1 MDDKSRLQLQKMV
14 KEYGAEETT
23 EKIRN
28 LKHSKKIHEDVAL
41 MLKLKEKYKRLKK
54 EQRRTIIQNQCMFL
68 WQNYTNIFNKLFE
81 DYLDL
86 EILYKFIKLLSD
98 IEQGKTDQHEASAKV
113 GQILKEIYI
122 DSALR
127 ENKSKES
134 KRKKKTEKPKKT
146 GKNISWSQYKKSHVN

>member
-1 MDDKSRLQLQKMV
+1 MV

-23 EKIRN
+23 DKIRS
-28 LKHSKKIHEDVAL
+28 LKHSKKIHQDVAL
-41 MLKLKEKYKRLKK
+41 MLELKEKYKRLKK

-86 EILYKFIKLLSD
+86 EILYKFIKLLSE
-98 IEQGKTDQHEASAKV
+98 IEEGKTDQHEASAKV

-134 KRKKKTEKPKKT
+134 KRKKKVEKPKKT
-146 GKNISWSQYKKSHVN
+146 GKNISWSQYKKSHLN

>member
-23 EKIRN
+23 DKIRS
-28 LKHSKKIHEDVAL
+28 LKHSKKIHQDVAL
-41 MLKLKEKYKRLKK
+41 MLELKEKYKRLKK

-86 EILYKFIKLLSD
+86 EILYKFIKLLSE
-98 IEQGKTDQHEASAKV
+98 IEEGKTDQHEASAKV

-134 KRKKKTEKPKKT
+134 KRKKKVEKPKKT
-146 GKNISWSQYKKSHVN
+146 GKNISWSQYKKSHLN

>member
-23 EKIRN
+23 GKIRS
-28 LKHSKKIHEDVAL
+28 LKHSKKIHQDVAL
-41 MLKLKEKYKRLKK
+41 MLELKEKYKRLKK

-98 IEQGKTDQHEASAKV
+98 IEEGKTDQHEASAKV

-134 KRKKKTEKPKKT
+134 KRKKKVEKPKKT
-146 GKNISWSQYKKSHVN
+146 GKNISWSQYKKCHLN

>member
-23 EKIRN
+23 DKIRK
-28 LKHSKKIHEDVAL
+28 LRHSKKIHHDVGL

-86 EILYKFIKLLSD
+86 EILYKFINLLSE
-98 IEQGKTDQHEASAKV
+98 IEEGKTDQHEASAKV

-134 KRKKKTEKPKKT
+134 KRKKKVEKPKKT
-146 GKNISWSQYKKSHVN
+146 GKNISWSQYKKSHLN

>member
-23 EKIRN
+23 EKIRS
-28 LKHSKKIHEDVAL
+28 LKHSKKIHQDVAL

-86 EILYKFIKLLSD
+86 EILYKFINLLGE
-98 IEQGKTDQHEASAKV
+98 IEEGKTDQHEASAKV

-134 KRKKKTEKPKKT
+134 KRKKKVEKPKKT
-146 GKNISWSQYKKSHVN
+146 GKNISWSQYKKSHLN

>member
-23 EKIRN
+23 DKIRS
-28 LKHSKKIHEDVAL
+28 LKHSKKIHQDVAL
-41 MLKLKEKYKRLKK
+41 MLELKEKYKRLKK

-86 EILYKFIKLLSD
+86 EILYKFIKLLSE
-98 IEQGKTDQHEASAKV
+98 IEEGKIDQHEASAKV

-134 KRKKKTEKPKKT
+134 KRKKKVEKPKKT
-146 GKNISWSQYKKSHVN
+146 GKNISWSQYKKSHLN

>member
-1 MDDKSRLQLQKMV
+1 
-14 KEYGAEETT
+14 
-23 EKIRN
+23 
-28 LKHSKKIHEDVAL
+28 
-41 MLKLKEKYKRLKK
+41 
-54 EQRRTIIQNQCMFL
+54 MFL

-98 IEQGKTDQHEASAKV
+98 IEEGKTDQHEASAKV

-134 KRKKKTEKPKKT
+134 KRKKKLEKPKKT
-146 GKNISWSQYKKSHVN
+146 GKNISWSQYKKGHLN